1 MSLNR
6 NQVEEIH
13 LLTHSLR
20 YAIVQLL
27 SESGPMF
34 IGQVADKLKVNPR
47 LVSFH
52 LATLL
57 DNGFVEGEWKV
68 SKFPSSKGKAVKEY
82 KLTDKGKNSLK
93 ALAKVSDTS

>member
-1 MSLNR
+1 MSVNK
-6 NQVEEIH
+6 NQIEEIH

-20 YAIVQLL
+20 YDIVQLL
-27 SESGPMF
+27 SSGPMF
-34 IGQVADKLKVNPR
+34 IGQIADKLKVNPR

-82 KLTDKGKNSLK
+82 ELTEKGKNSLK
-93 ALAKVSDTS
+93 ALAKVSDTT